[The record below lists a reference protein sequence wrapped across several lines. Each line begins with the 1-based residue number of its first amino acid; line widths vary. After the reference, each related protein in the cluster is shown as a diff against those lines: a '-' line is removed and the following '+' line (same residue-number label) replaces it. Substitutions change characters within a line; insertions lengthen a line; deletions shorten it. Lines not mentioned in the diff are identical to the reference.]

1 MRTQTG
7 MRALGIAVLALL
19 PTTLSAQNPAAQ
31 QQQQQMEQ
39 MQRMQEQARQLTET
53 MRHMATVQER
63 AHQLEQQM
71 VTQMEQFR
79 LRRDLDVQFTE
90 RLRQEE
96 RLREMAHSMNI
107 GAQEMHRAMEQLR
120 AMLEQ
125 SGAPLARDME
135 QEVERLRNHWE
146 VMAGEMEEG
155 IRLLER
161 LRDRVQASAPTGG

>member
-1 MRTQTG
+1 MRTPTS
-7 MRALGIAVLALL
+7 MWALGIAVVAML
-19 PTTLSAQNPAAQ
+19 PTTLGAQNPAALH
-31 QQQQQMEQ
+31 QQQMEH

-53 MRHMATVQER
+53 MRQMATVQER

-79 LRRDLDVQFTE
+79 LRRDLDVQFAE

-96 RLREMAHSMNI
+96 RLREMAHSMNV
-107 GAQEMHRAMEQLR
+107 GAQEMQRAMEQLR
-120 AMLEQ
+120 NMLEQ